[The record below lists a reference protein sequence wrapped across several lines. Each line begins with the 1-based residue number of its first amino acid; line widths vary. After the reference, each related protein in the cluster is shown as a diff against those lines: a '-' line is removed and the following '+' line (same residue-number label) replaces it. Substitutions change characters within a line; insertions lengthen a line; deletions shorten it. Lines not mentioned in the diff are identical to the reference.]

1 MVADTGIVGYAPSPP
16 LVPKSA
22 LLKNEENIYIKN
34 NKKIQKVKIKNIEKI
49 ELEIPQYTGIPGS
62 GYSYNY
68 TFKVLDNNSKLILLN
83 IVLERNEEKEIIEFL
98 KNKNI
103 LLEIK
108 YYDNR
113 NDGTD

>member
-1 MVADTGIVGYAPSPP
+1 MVID
-16 LVPKSA
+16 
-22 LLKNEENIYIKN
+22 
-34 NKKIQKVKIKNIEKI
+34 
-49 ELEIPQYTGIPGS
+49 
-62 GYSYNY
+62 
-68 TFKVLDNNSKLILLN
+68 
-83 IVLERNEEKEIIEFL
+83 IVLERDEEKEIIEFL